1 MSTQP
6 TTPNQSYNTIDDEI
20 DLFELFQSLWQEKVL
35 IVIITAVVTAVAL
48 IYALA
53 ATPVYQVQSIVKP
66 VLAKDLDELN
76 GTGVY
81 KLSPG
86 QAVNQVGA
94 SLESYDARFAFFKA
108 NQALFEP
115 LLSDS
120 ATLEQNFQRIN
131 DNIKILKTDAKEEVF
146 DSYVGVQLQ
155 YPKGINGPAIANG
168 LIEHA
173 VQLEKDRI
181 TASLEVVINNKLER
195 LERTMSV
202 ARAEYEANIESQI
215 AKLIEKDTLKKAQL
229 LDELETLR
237 EALKV
242 RRQNRIKQLDEAI
255 AIAQALGIKKPATRA
270 SLADEQRNAA
280 GNIIRTEVNNQSSP
294 LYFMGTDALNAE
306 RESLMARE
314 DDDFTSGRIVEIN
327 TALKLLENNRQI
339 EVLQSRENEDL
350 FLAELA
356 GNRKE
361 AARLKNLKVDL
372 DNLKIVR
379 VDQLAIEPSSPIKP
393 NKKLI
398 VAVGIVLGGMLG
410 VFAALIR
417 SMIRKRKQTL

>member
-48 IYALA
+48 IYALT

>member
-1 MSTQP
+1 MSTQH

-48 IYALA
+48 VYALT

-255 AIAQALGIKKPATRA
+255 AIAQTLGIKKPATRA